1 MEHARPVWL
10 PSASRAGCSNSIPT
24 VRRIEWKAKVGT
36 ATVPAGPVVLQVVNG
51 GQVEHALEVEGK
63 GLERTVPIASGVEGA
78 LNLALTP
85 GGTSSTAH
93 RTAAPISRQA

>member
-1 MEHARPVWL
+1 MWL

-24 VRRIEWKAKVGT
+24 VGCIKWKVRVGT

-51 GQVEHALEVEGK
+51 RQVEHALEVEGE
-63 GLERTVPIASGVEGA
+63 GLERTVPIASGVGGA
-78 LNLALTP
+78 LNLTLTP

-93 RTAAPISRQA
+93 RMAAPISRQA